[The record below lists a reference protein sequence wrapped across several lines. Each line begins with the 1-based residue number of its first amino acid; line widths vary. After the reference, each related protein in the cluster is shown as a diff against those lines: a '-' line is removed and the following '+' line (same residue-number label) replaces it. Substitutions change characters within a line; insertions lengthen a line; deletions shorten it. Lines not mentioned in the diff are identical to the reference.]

1 MLYFFINPASRSGKG
16 AIQWE
21 KTKKYLKQNKIPY
34 EAHFLKASISPRP
47 VMETIFEKEQN
58 KTVSI
63 VLIGGDGTI
72 NQCVNAVPD
81 LNRLELSVIPTGS
94 GNDFCRNKPIP
105 TSLDEQ
111 IQNILQKKN
120 HMYIDRGMVTYHDKK
135 TVLNRCFM
143 VSTGMGYDADICYM
157 ADKSKLKKVLNR
169 IKLGKLVY
177 VIIGIKGIFDAEL
190 TDMEVTIDGETKQYS
205 NVFFIAT
212 MNQPFEGGGVAM
224 TPNASDT
231 DGELDFLI
239 FHGVSK
245 LKALMTI
252 PLLYIKKH
260 EGKAGVTLL
269 RGKEIKVTSS
279 APRILHFDGESR
291 EGTDM
296 IYARIDG
303 KVHFIY

>member
-1 MLYFFINPASRSGKG
+1 MLYFFINPASRSGRG
-16 AIQWE
+16 LIQWE

-34 EAHFLKASISPRP
+34 EAHMLKDSISPRP
-47 VMETIFEKEQN
+47 VMETIFEKEQG
-58 KTVSI
+58 TVSI

-72 NQCVNAVPD
+72 NQCVNAIPD
-81 LNRLELSVIPTGS
+81 LSRLELSVIPTGS

-105 TSLDEQ
+105 TSLEEQ
-111 IQNILQKKN
+111 IQNILEKKN
-120 HMYIDRGMVTYHDKK
+120 HMYIDRGIVTYHEEK
-135 TVLNRCFM
+135 TILNRCFM
-143 VSTGMGYDADICYM
+143 VSTGIGYDAEICYM
-157 ADKSKLKKVLNR
+157 ADRSELKKALNKF
-169 IKLGKLVY
+169 KLGKLVY
-177 VIIGIKGIFDAEL
+177 VMIGIKGIFDAKL
-190 TDMEVTIDGETKQYS
+190 TDMDITIDGETTHYS
-205 NVFFIAT
+205 DVFFVAT

-224 TPNASDT
+224 TPNASDS

-239 FHGVSK
+239 FHGVSR

-269 RGKEIKVTSS
+269 RGKDIKVVSS

-296 IYARIDG
+296 LHARING
-303 KVHFIY
+303 KVHLIY

>member
-1 MLYFFINPASRSGKG
+1 MLYFFINPASRSGRG
-16 AIQWE
+16 LLQWK
-21 KTKKYLKQNKIPY
+21 KTEKYLKQNKIPY
-34 EAHFLKASISPRP
+34 EAHILKDSISPRP
-47 VMETIFEKEQN
+47 VMETIFEKE
-58 KTVSI
+58 KGTVSI

-72 NQCVNAVPD
+72 NQCVNAVPN

-111 IQNILQKKN
+111 IQNILEKKN
-120 HMYIDRGMVTYHDKK
+120 HMYIDRGMVTYHEEN

-143 VSTGMGYDADICYM
+143 VSTGIGYDAEICYM
-157 ADKSKLKKVLNR
+157 ADNSKLKKILNR
-169 IKLGKLVY
+169 FKLGKLVY
-177 VIIGIKGIFDAEL
+177 VLIGIKGVFDTEL
-190 TDMEVTIDGETKQYS
+190 TDMEVTLDGETTHYS

-239 FHGVSK
+239 FHDVSR

-260 EGKAGVTLL
+260 EGKKGVTLL
-269 RGKEIKVTSS
+269 RGKDVKVISS
-279 APRILHFDGESR
+279 SPRILHFDGESR
-291 EGTDM
+291 EGTNM
-296 IYARIDG
+296 IHARING
-303 KVHFIY
+303 KVHLIY